1 MVAAGT
7 LGGPPR
13 PGPLV
18 DLGVVGVSRL
28 ITGDEPGSGS
38 RAGWESEAAVVPLAA
53 SGQHNPGRG
62 KGRYFA
68 HRVTHREGLVSA
80 SNG

>member
-38 RAGWESEAAVVPLAA
+38 RAGWESEAAVVPLELT
-53 SGQHNPGRG
+53 GQHNPRRG
-62 KGRYFA
+62 KGRYF
-68 HRVTHREGLVSA
+68 VYA
-80 SNG
+80 SRTGKGW